1 MKIFLSFYIFF
12 LFFSNSFAI
21 EKLENAHAIS
31 MHGIPKYSAD
41 FKHFDYVNFDAPK
54 GGSIKLHQIGS
65 FDTLNNFI
73 LKGSPVVNLSQVHD
87 SLLTQ
92 SFDEPFT
99 MYGLV
104 AESISVPEDRSW
116 VIFKIRKEAKFHD
129 GNPIRV
135 EDIIWTLNTLK
146 EKGHPFFK
154 FYYGNVKTA
163 EKISINEV
171 KFIFQG
177 ERNLELPLIIGQM
190 KILSK
195 KYWEDKFEDVLL
207 ESPVGS
213 GPYRVKSFKAGRT
226 IEFERVDDYWGK
238 NLSVNKGRFNFQKV
252 IIEYFRDATV
262 ALEAFKSGDYDFRQE
277 NQAKRWANAYNF
289 TAIENGHV
297 KKESVKH
304 EIPTGM
310 QGFFI
315 NTRKE
320 IFKNRV
326 VRKALN
332 YAFDFEWTNKILFF
346 DQYKRTASFFSNSDL
361 ASSDLPSK
369 EELELLDSF
378 KNQLPNEIFNT
389 IYENPINNGSGNVR
403 KNLRIAD
410 KLLYDA
416 GWIIKDGKRINK
428 ETGIPLKFTILLVSP
443 EFERIALPYAR
454 NLKKIGIEAKVRT
467 VDSAQYERRL
477 ESFSFDITVVSL
489 GQTLSPGNEQR
500 DFWNSTSATINGS
513 RNYAGVSSPAVDFLI
528 DKIIAAKNR
537 EDLISATKALDR
549 FLLFGY
555 YVVPHWHIQ
564 NFRIAYWDKF
574 GQPKINP
581 KYDLGIDAW
590 WYDSK
595 RVKLLETVIK

>member
-1 MKIFLSFYIFF
+1 MRIFLSFIFF

-31 MHGIPKYSAD
+31 MHGSPKYSKN
-41 FKHFDYVNFDAPK
+41 FKNFDYVNFDAPK

-135 EDIIWTLNTLK
+135 EDVIWTLNTLK
-146 EKGHPFFK
+146 EKGHPFYK
-154 FYYGNVKTA
+154 FYYGNIKTA
-163 EKISINEV
+163 EKISDNEV

-195 KYWEDKFEDVLL
+195 KYWEDKFENVLL

-213 GPYRVKSFKAGRT
+213 GPYRVKNFKAGRT

-262 ALEAFKSGDYDFRQE
+262 ALEAFKSSDYDFRQE

-289 TAIENGHV
+289 TAIKNGHV

-320 IFKNRV
+320 IFKDRV

-346 DQYKRTASFFSNSDL
+346 DQYKRTGSFFSNSDL
-361 ASSDLPSK
+361 AASDLPSK
-369 EELELLDSF
+369 EELELLDPF

-389 IYENPINNGSGNVR
+389 IYENPINDGSGDLR

-410 KLLYDA
+410 KLLYEA
-416 GWIIKDGKRINK
+416 GWIIKDGKRIN
-428 ETGIPLKFTILLVSP
+428 ESTGMPLKFTILLVSP

-454 NLKKIGIEAKVRT
+454 NLKKIGIETKVRT

-477 ESFSFDITVVSL
+477 EDFSFDMTVVSL
-489 GQTLSPGNEQR
+489 GQSLSPGNEQK
-500 DFWNSTSATINGS
+500 DFWSSTTAQINGS

-528 DKIIAAKNR
+528 DKVIAAKNR
-537 EDLISATKALDR
+537 ESLISATRALDR
-549 FLLFGY
+549 VLLWGY

-581 KYDLGIDAW
+581 KYDLGLDTW
-590 WYDSK
+590 WYDNDK
-595 RVKLLETVIK
+595 IKLLEP

>member
-1 MKIFLSFYIFF
+1 MRIFLSFIFF

-31 MHGIPKYSAD
+31 MHGSPKYSKN
-41 FKHFDYVNFDAPK
+41 FKNFDYVNFDAPK

-99 MYGLV
+99 MYGLI
-104 AESISVPEDRSW
+104 AENITVPEDRSW
-116 VIFKIRKEAKFHD
+116 VIFKIRNEAKFHD
-129 GNPIRV
+129 GSPIRV
-135 EDIIWTLNTLK
+135 EDVIWTLNILK
-146 EKGHPFFK
+146 EKGHPFYK

-163 EKISINEV
+163 EKISDNEV

-177 ERNLELPLIIGQM
+177 EQNLELPLIIGQM
-190 KILSK
+190 KILSQ
-195 KYWEDKFEDVLL
+195 KYWEDKFKDVLL
-207 ESPVGS
+207 ESPIGS
-213 GPYRVKSFKAGRT
+213 GPYRIKNFKAGRT

-238 NLSVNKGRFNFQKV
+238 NLSVNKGKFNFKKI

-262 ALEAFKSGDYDFRQE
+262 ALEAFKSSDYDFRQE

-320 IFKNRV
+320 IFKDRV

-361 ASSDLPSK
+361 ASSDMPSK
-369 EELELLDSF
+369 EELELLDPF

-389 IYENPINNGSGNVR
+389 IYENPINDGSGDLR

-410 KLLYDA
+410 KLLYEA
-416 GWIIKDGKRINK
+416 GWIIKDGKRIN
-428 ETGIPLKFTILLVSP
+428 ESTGVPLKFTILLVSP

-454 NLKKIGIEAKVRT
+454 NLKKIGIETKVRT

-477 ESFSFDITVVSL
+477 EDFSFDMTVVSL
-489 GQTLSPGNEQR
+489 GQSLSPGNEQK
-500 DFWNSTSATINGS
+500 DFWSSTTAQINGS
-513 RNYAGVSSPAVDFLI
+513 RNYAGVSTPAVDFLI
-528 DKIIAAKNR
+528 DKVIAAKNR
-537 EDLISATKALDR
+537 ESLISATRALDR
-549 FLLFGY
+549 VLLWGF
-555 YVVPHWHIQ
+555 YVVPHWHIK

-581 KYDLGIDAW
+581 KYDLGLDTW
-590 WYDSK
+590 WYDNDK
-595 RVKLLETVIK
+595 IKLLEP

>member
-1 MKIFLSFYIFF
+1 MRIFLSLLFF
-12 LFFSNSFAI
+12 LFFSNTYAI

-31 MHGIPKYSAD
+31 MHGSPKYSKD
-41 FKHFDYVNFDAPK
+41 FKNFDYVNINAPK
-54 GGSIKLHQIGS
+54 GGIIKLHQIGS

-73 LKGSPVVNLSQVHD
+73 LKGSPAAYLNQVHD

-154 FYYGNVKTA
+154 FYYGNIKTA
-163 EKISINEV
+163 EKISDNEV

-190 KILSK
+190 KILSE
-195 KYWEDKFEDVLL
+195 KYWKDKFKDVLL
-207 ESPVGS
+207 ESPIGS
-213 GPYRVKSFKAGRT
+213 GPYRVKNFKAGRT
-226 IEFERVDDYWGK
+226 IEFERVDNYWGK
-238 NLSVNKGRFNFQKV
+238 NLSVNQGKFNFEKV
-252 IIEYFRDATV
+252 VIEYFRDATV
-262 ALEAFKSGDYDFRQE
+262 ALEAFKSGDYDFREE

-289 TAIENGHV
+289 TAIENGNV
-297 KKESVKH
+297 KKKSVKH

-310 QGFFI
+310 QGFYI
-315 NTRKE
+315 NSRKE
-320 IFKNRV
+320 IFKDRI

-346 DQYKRTASFFSNSDL
+346 DQYKRTNSFFSNSDL
-361 ASSDLPSK
+361 ASTNLPSN
-369 EELELLDSF
+369 EEFKLLNPF
-378 KNQLPNEIFNT
+378 KKKLPNEVFNAT
-389 IYENPINNGSGNVR
+389 YQNPVNDGSGEIR

-410 KLLYDA
+410 KLLFDA

-428 ETGIPLKFTILLVSP
+428 VTGIPLKFTILLVSP
-443 EFERIALPYAR
+443 EFERIALPFAR

-477 ESFSFDITVVSL
+477 ENFSFDMAVVSL
-489 GQTLSPGNEQR
+489 GQSLSPGNEQR
-500 DFWNSTSATINGS
+500 DFWHSTSATINGS
-513 RNYAGVSSPAVDFLI
+513 RNYSGVSNPAVDFLI
-528 DKIIAAKNR
+528 DKIIGAKDR
-537 EDLISATKALDR
+537 KSLVSATQALDR
-549 FLLFGY
+549 VLLFGH

-581 KYDLGIDAW
+581 KYDLGLDTWWIDTN
-590 WYDSK
+590 K
-595 RVKLLETVIK
+595 VKLLETKIK

>member
-135 EDIIWTLNTLK
+135 EDVIWTLNTLK

-163 EKISINEV
+163 EKISNNEV

-195 KYWEDKFEDVLL
+195 KYWEDKFEDILL
-207 ESPVGS
+207 ESPIGS
-213 GPYRVKSFKAGRT
+213 GPYRVKDFKAGRT
-226 IEFERVDDYWGK
+226 IEFEKVDDYWGK

-262 ALEAFKSGDYDFRQE
+262 ALEAFKSSDYDFRQE

-289 TAIENGHV
+289 TAIKNGHV

-320 IFKNRV
+320 IFKDRV

-389 IYENPINNGSGNVR
+389 IYENPINNGSGDVR

-477 ESFSFDITVVSL
+477 ESFSFDMTVISL
-489 GQTLSPGNEQR
+489 GQSLSPGNEQR

-513 RNYAGVSSPAVDFLI
+513 RNYSGVSSPAVDFLI

-581 KYDLGIDAW
+581 KYDLGIDTW
-590 WYDSK
+590 WYDSE